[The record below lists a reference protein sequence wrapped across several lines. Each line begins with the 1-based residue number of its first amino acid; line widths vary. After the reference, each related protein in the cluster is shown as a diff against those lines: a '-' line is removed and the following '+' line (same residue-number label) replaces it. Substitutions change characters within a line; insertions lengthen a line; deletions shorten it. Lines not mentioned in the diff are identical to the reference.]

1 MPDKMLITITLQG
14 RTIRK
19 VKGGV
24 GKKQKKNTYK
34 RKSLKNNNKNKQQG
48 QTEQH
53 QNLIPIL
60 NLHSS
65 TKLKQLMYK

>member
-1 MPDKMLITITLQG
+1 MRQEG
-14 RTIRK
+14 F
-19 VKGGV
+19 
-24 GKKQKKNTYK
+24 KKK
-34 RKSLKNNNKNKQQG
+34 L

-53 QNLIPIL
+53 QNLILIL